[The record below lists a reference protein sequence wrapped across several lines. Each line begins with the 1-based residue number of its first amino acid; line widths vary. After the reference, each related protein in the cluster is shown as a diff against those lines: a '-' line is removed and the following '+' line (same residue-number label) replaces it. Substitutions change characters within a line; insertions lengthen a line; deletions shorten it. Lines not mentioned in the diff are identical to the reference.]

1 MANNDWING
10 YLEAIINTG
19 ERLDGYRSDGY
30 RSDGPARTAAASQ
43 NVLSA
48 AKYFVNEVTGSDD
61 AAIYRTWVKAN
72 ATKYPQEKGNRMEYL
87 CWRVWH
93 VARQKKKLAWEDA
106 QRMTR
111 SRFGRRN
118 RRQIKDED
126 FSEDLSEGER
136 SEAQAGTPSSDG
148 GSTSSL
154 TAMIHAESQNAV
166 GGTGRLY
173 IVLVS
178 LHGLVRGDNLEL
190 GRDSDT
196 GGQVK
201 YVVEFARALA
211 KMPEVYRVDLLTR
224 QICDPSVDSSYGE
237 PTEMLASALPD
248 ENDEVGESSGAYI
261 VRIPCGPRD
270 QYIRKELLWPHIQEF
285 VDGALA
291 HIVHMTKILGE
302 QLNGVGG
309 QKLWPYVIH
318 GHYADAGDAASL
330 LSGSLNVPFVM
341 TGHSLGRNKLEQLL
355 KQNRLSR
362 GSINNLY
369 KIQRRLEAEE
379 YSLDAAEMV
388 ITSTKQEIEEQ
399 WGLYDGFDVTTERKL
414 RIRTQRGLDTYGRF
428 MPRMHVITPGM
439 DFSNVKVQELD
450 GEGDANGF
458 IMSELSPSSPRG
470 KSPAIVQ
477 EIMRFFSNPHKPMIL
492 ALARPD
498 PKKNLTTLISAFG
511 ESKKLREL
519 ANLTLIMGNRDDI
532 ETMSS
537 SNANVLMQILKLVDK
552 YDLYGHVAYPKHHK
566 QSEVPDIYKLAA
578 VTKGVFINPALVEPF
593 GLTLIEA
600 AAHGLPIVATKI
612 GGPVDIIKAL
622 RNGLLINPHEKEDI
636 TDALL
641 KLMMDRKFWNDCR
654 QNGLKN
660 IHKFSWP
667 AHCRAYLSHI
677 ALCRMRH
684 PEWQDDNFVDEHTA
698 LEYER
703 DSLTEFDANNISLR
717 LSMDGAHDIFVWMDK
732 ADFPY
737 FPMASAASN
746 FKRLHE
752 SFNGGPYMN
761 GCHNMK
767 NGHWENPIERG
778 FGEDKPAETF
788 QSKVNMF
795 RRRKH
800 LVVLAVDS
808 YDEATGKPTRKL
820 LKIIQYFLK
829 SFRSDNF
836 SWRAIGFIL
845 STSLTGSETV
855 EFLTSGGISVHD
867 FDCLICASG
876 SELFFP
882 ILPQDGAQ
890 NTSGVHLYPDP
901 YYKEHIEYRWGG
913 EGLKKFINS
922 IPKLVVEN
930 EDMLGALVED
940 KDRSNSHNFAYKT
953 INKKMA
959 PCVDSLRSTLR
970 GKGYRN
976 HVMYCQQE
984 SKLHILPLLASRS
997 QALRYLF
1004 VRYEYD
1010 VARMFVVVGETG
1022 DTDYE
1027 ELLAG
1032 THKTI
1037 ILSGV
1042 VEGGSER
1049 LLRGPG
1055 NYTRDD
1061 IVPVDSPN
1069 IVKTGGDDS
1078 HSVMKAFEK
1087 VGLNLYMKK

>member
-1 MANNDWING
+1 MADNEWING

-30 RSDGPARTAAASQ
+30 RSDGRTAVQ
-43 NVLSA
+43 PVLSA
-48 AKYFVNEVTGSDD
+48 ANYFVKEVTGYDD
-61 AAIYRTWVKAN
+61 AALYRTWIKAN
-72 ATKYPQEKGNRMEYL
+72 ASKYPQEKGNRMEYL

-111 SRFGRRN
+111 THFAKQRLLKEVN
-118 RRQIKDED
+118 EE
-126 FSEDLSEGER
+126 FSEDLSEGEKPDLPPEPPV
-136 SEAQAGTPSSDG
+136 SY
-148 GSTSSL
+148 GSNGSLSSL
-154 TAMIHAESQNAV
+154 SHLEN
-166 GGTGRLY
+166 GLGGRLY
-173 IVLVS
+173 IVLIS

-211 KMPEVYRVDLLTR
+211 MMPEVYRVDLLTR
-224 QICDPSVDSSYGE
+224 QICDPEVDSSYGE
-237 PTEMLASALPD
+237 PTEMLSSGAYD
-248 ENDEVGESSGAYI
+248 DDDEVGESSGAYI

-291 HIVHMTKILGE
+291 HIVHMTKVLGE
-302 QLNGVGG
+302 QLNSDA
-309 QKLWPYVIH
+309 QKIWPYVVH

-355 KQNRLSR
+355 QQNRLSR
-362 GSINNLY
+362 EGINNLY

-388 ITSTKQEIEEQ
+388 ITSTKQEIVEQ

-414 RIRTQRGLDTYGRF
+414 RMRISRGLDTYGRF

-439 DFSNVKVQELD
+439 DFSSVKVPDFGSDGD
-450 GEGDANGF
+450 GESNAF
-458 IMSELSPSSPRG
+458 VMSEMSPASPRG
-470 KSPAIVQ
+470 APQIIQ

-498 PKKNLTTLISAFG
+498 PKKNLTTLLTAFG

-519 ANLTLIMGNRDDI
+519 ANLTLVMGNRDDI
-532 ETMSS
+532 ENMSS
-537 SNANVLMQILKLVDK
+537 SSATILTQILRLVDK

-566 QSEVPDIYKLAA
+566 QTDVPDIYRFAA
-578 VTKGVFINPALVEPF
+578 TTKGVFINPALVEPF

-600 AAHGLPIVATKI
+600 AAHGLPIVATKN

-622 RNGLLINPHEKEDI
+622 KNGVLIDPHDKGDI
-636 TDALL
+636 ANALL
-641 KLMMDRKFWNDCR
+641 KLMMDRKFWNECR
-654 QNGLKN
+654 QNGVKN

-677 ALCRMRH
+677 AMCRMRH
-684 PEWQDDNFVDEHTA
+684 PEWQDDNFVDETTA
-698 LEYER
+698 LEYQR
-703 DSLTEFDANNISLR
+703 DSLTDLDVNDLSLR
-717 LSMDGAHDIFVWMDK
+717 LSMDGTRDIFSWMEK
-732 ADFPY
+732 KENYPTVKK
-737 FPMASAASN
+737 S
-746 FKRLHE
+746 E
-752 SFNGGPYMN
+752 NGGTYT
-761 GCHNMK
+761 
-767 NGHWENPIERG
+767 NGHRNRLNQGYLETVLERG
-778 FGEDKPAETF
+778 LGEDKPAETF

-800 LVVLAVDS
+800 LVVLAIDS
-808 YDEATGKPTRKL
+808 YDKSTGKPTKKL
-820 LKIIQYFLK
+820 LNIINYFLK
-829 SFRSDNF
+829 TFRSEIAYA
-836 SWRAIGFIL
+836 WRAIGFVL
-845 STSLTGSETV
+845 STSLTGPETV
-855 EFLTSGGISVHD
+855 EFLKSGDISAHD

-882 ILPQDGAQ
+882 ILPPNSSHDPSA
-890 NTSGVHLYPDP
+890 VYLCPDP

-913 EGLKKFINS
+913 DGLKKFMTT
-922 IPKLVVEN
+922 IPKLVA
-930 EDMLGALVED
+930 EDEESESIGALVED
-940 KDRSNSHNFAYKT
+940 VQRSNSHNFAYRT
-953 INKKMA
+953 INKEMA
-959 PCVDSLRSTLR
+959 PCVDYIRSTLR
-970 GKGYRN
+970 DKGYRN

-1037 ILSGV
+1037 VMKGI

-1055 NYTRDD
+1055 NYTRED
-1061 IVPVDSPN
+1061 IVPTDSPN
-1069 IVKTGGDDS
+1069 IVQTESDDP
-1078 HSVMKAFEK
+1078 HTIMKAFEK
-1087 VGLNLYMKK
+1087 VGLGVYIKK